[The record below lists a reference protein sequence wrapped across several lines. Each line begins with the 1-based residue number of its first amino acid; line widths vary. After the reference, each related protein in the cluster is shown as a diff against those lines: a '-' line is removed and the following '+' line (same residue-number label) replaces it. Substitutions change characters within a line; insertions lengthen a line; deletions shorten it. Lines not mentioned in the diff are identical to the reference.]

1 MNINYILEKVYKSDR
16 SFLFNYFLELN
27 KITFIYSQALLKKKY
42 LNSDELSKIR
52 KISNFLKN
60 NKYKKLIK
68 KKYERGFYFEYEN
81 FFKKKIGG
89 NISGKLHIGRSRNDL
104 TLQFQINIKKIL
116 QKNLS
121 NQVNLLKKFI

>member
-1 MNINYILEKVYKSDR
+1 M
-16 SFLFNYFLELN
+16 
-27 KITFIYSQALLKKKY
+27 LKKKY

-104 TLQFQINIKKIL
+104 TLQFQN
-116 QKNLS
+116 
-121 NQVNLLKKFI
+121 

>member
-60 NKYKKLIK
+60 KKYKKLIK
-68 KKYERGFYFEYEN
+68 KKYERGFYFE
-81 FFKKKIGG
+81 
-89 NISGKLHIGRSRNDL
+89 
-104 TLQFQINIKKIL
+104 
-116 QKNLS
+116 
-121 NQVNLLKKFI
+121 